1 MESNEQEKSNLLN
14 DNPIAAQAGGSFL
27 SKHMGGRVSPLQS
40 KGSMAYQKEDEGSP
54 AELTKEGQKK
64 ILSSETANPAF
75 KAAIAKETPVAM
87 NQAPTMKKGSMAYKQ
102 GYNAKLDES
111 LGTKNGKKSQSLKDR
126 RDESKG
132 MEKSK
137 DKGAYSSDSQMS

>member
-1 MESNEQEKSNLLN
+1 MESNKKEKSNLLN
-14 DNPIAAQAGGSFL
+14 INFL
-27 SKHMGGRVSPLQS
+27 AKHMSTPLAMGGG
-40 KGSMAYQKEDEGSP
+40 KGSGLYMNNMAPKMENDTPLEG
-54 AELTKEGQKK
+54 
-64 ILSSETANPAF
+64 NAF
-75 KAAIAKETPVAM
+75 GKAMADNDGDYEKAKA
-87 NQAPTMKKGSMAYKQ
+87 SMAPQMNKSAVYKQ

-137 DKGAYSSDSQMS
+137 GKGAYSSDSKMS

>member
-14 DNPIAAQAGGSFL
+14 DNPIAAQAGGSWL

-87 NQAPTMKKGSMAYKQ
+87 NNGALYQFGPETPPKEEEKEKPKVKKKIIKFPKI
-102 GYNAKLDES
+102 KLPKPPK
-111 LGTKNGKKSQSLKDR
+111 GTRLSKKEIKKLKN
-126 RDESKG
+126 
-132 MEKSK
+132 
-137 DKGAYSSDSQMS
+137 

>member
-1 MESNEQEKSNLLN
+1 MGHA
-14 DNPIAAQAGGSFL
+14 IH
-27 SKHMGGRVSPLQS
+27 KHMNSFKASNDLKYNAIDDITQGDGAGD
-40 KGSMAYQKEDEGSP
+40 KGSAMK
-54 AELTKEGQKK
+54 
-64 ILSSETANPAF
+64 
-75 KAAIAKETPVAM
+75 M

-111 LGTKNGKKSQSLKDR
+111 LGAKNGKKSQSLKDR

-137 DKGAYSSDSQMS
+137 GKGPYSSDSKMS

>member
-1 MESNEQEKSNLLN
+1 METNKKERENLMKMPG
-14 DNPIAAQAGGSFL
+14 DIKQMSSVSWL
-27 SKHMGGRVSPLQS
+27 SKHVSPISMGTPLEGN
-40 KGSMAYQKEDEGSP
+40 KFGKAMADNDGDYEKAKASMAPQ
-54 AELTKEGQKK
+54 
-64 ILSSETANPAF
+64 
-75 KAAIAKETPVAM
+75 M
-87 NQAPTMKKGSMAYKQ
+87 NKSAVYKQ

-137 DKGAYSSDSQMS
+137 GKGAYSSDSKMS

>member
-1 MESNEQEKSNLLN
+1 METNKKEKENLMKMPG
-14 DNPIAAQAGGSFL
+14 DIKQMSSVSWL
-27 SKHMGGRVSPLQS
+27 SKHVSPISMGTPLEGN
-40 KGSMAYQKEDEGSP
+40 KFGKAMADNDGDYEKAKASMAPQ
-54 AELTKEGQKK
+54 
-64 ILSSETANPAF
+64 
-75 KAAIAKETPVAM
+75 M
-87 NQAPTMKKGSMAYKQ
+87 NKSAVYKQ

-137 DKGAYSSDSQMS
+137 GKGAYSSDSKMS